1 MGLRDSLVMQL
12 RAAYFAVRRTAQ
24 SRLAA
29 SGATVD
35 QVVVMTL
42 LTEEPGMTQREIV
55 ERSFSGPSTV
65 RAMLVLLE
73 QRGWVRRESDPD
85 DARVRCVSLTA
96 EGRKQHRQLQRIG
109 HIGDPTNLEDLMSAE
124 ELRVVT
130 KCLKRIAQRQAELT
144 TSRLAN
150 T

>member
-1 MGLRDSLVMQL
+1 MQL

>member
-1 MGLRDSLVMQL
+1 MGLRDSLAMQL
-12 RAAYFAVRRTAQ
+12 RAAYFSLRRTAQ
-24 SRLAA
+24 ARLVA

-55 ERSFSGPSTV
+55 ERSFSDPSTV

-73 QRGWVRRESDPD
+73 QRGWVRREPDPD
-85 DARVRCVSLTA
+85 DARVRRVSLTA

-109 HIGDPTNLEDLMSAE
+109 HIGDPTDMENLMSKN

-130 KCLKRIAQRQAELT
+130 NCLKRIAQRQAERE
-144 TSRLAN
+144 TSQLA
-150 T
+150 TP

>member
-1 MGLRDSLVMQL
+1 MQL
-12 RAAYFAVRRTAQ
+12 RAAYFSLRRTAQ
-24 SRLAA
+24 ARLVA

-55 ERSFSGPSTV
+55 ERSFSDPSTV

-73 QRGWVRRESDPD
+73 QRGWVRREPDPD
-85 DARVRCVSLTA
+85 DARVRRVSLTA
-96 EGRKQHRQLQRIG
+96 EGRKQHRQLQRIV
-109 HIGDPTNLEDLMSAE
+109 HIGDPTDMENLMSKN
-124 ELRVVT
+124 ELRIVT
-130 KCLKRIAQRQAELT
+130 NCLKRIAQRQAELA
-144 TSRLAN
+144 TSQLAN